1 MKRKIQ
7 SLTYFTS
14 VALILPGAADVIY
27 SNLQDISIPANFD
40 GVFLNVETGAWNNDT
55 NAPVSGWDLNPF
67 FGGTVLWNAPDFQPV
82 RSGTSETSAVLNLA
96 TGTTVN
102 GSSVISTFVQ
112 GAGGANPGGAGY
124 GASETH
130 MGAGAGQF
138 VSGSEGYIG
147 FKLNGS
153 NYGYMRV
160 VFDSTGAGT
169 IKDWAYDNSGADIY
183 VGNVK
188 RTGTNVVTLDST
200 AGAFTVSAIT
210 DSAGAIN
217 LIKAGSNTATIS
229 GSSTYTGT
237 TTVSAGTLL
246 VTGAL
251 GSTGTNTG
259 AVSVSS
265 GASLG
270 GTGDIYGSVTF
281 DGGSYLAIQNIADPL
296 KVTGSVTFGAGFGI
310 DNLTGIDWDSLALDT
325 PYTLISDTSTTFS
338 ASNIDNFGLANK
350 FAVGSLGNFAYF
362 QNGSLAIVVV
372 PEPSTTLLGATG
384 LLALALRRRR
394 HA

>member
-14 VALILPGAADVIY
+14 AVLVLPGAAEVIY
-27 SNLQDISIPANFD
+27 SNLQDISIPANYD
-40 GVFLNVETGAWNNDT
+40 GVFLNIETGAWNNDT
-55 NAPVSGWDLNPF
+55 LNPVTGWDLNPF
-67 FGGTVLWNAPDFQPV
+67 FGGSVLWNAPSFQPV
-82 RSGTSETSAVLNLA
+82 RSGTGSTDTVLNLT
-96 TGTTVN
+96 TGTTVD

-112 GAGGANPGGAGY
+112 GTGGENVGGPGY
-124 GASETH
+124 GASEGHVGTTFT
-130 MGAGAGQF
+130 AGT
-138 VSGSEGYIG
+138 EGYIG
-147 FKLNGS
+147 FQLNGDK
-153 NYGYMRV
+153 YGYMRV
-160 VFDSTGAGT
+160 VFTNNTGGAV
-169 IKDWAYDNSGADIY
+169 IKDWAYDNSGAAIN

-188 RTGTNVVTLDST
+188 RTGSDVTLDST
-200 AGAFTVSAIT
+200 AGAFTVSSIT
-210 DSAGAIN
+210 DSAGTIN

-251 GSTGTNTG
+251 GSMGTGTG

-270 GTGDIYGSVTF
+270 GTGEIYGSVTF

-362 QNGSLAIVVV
+362 QNGSLAVVVV
-372 PEPSTTLLGATG
+372 PEPSTALLSASG

-394 HA
+394 SA